1 MEHNLTQKRKWL
13 IIFLHQRARQA
24 FDFEQSIKLVGRKKS
39 RRLHAHRRGFAV
51 DLRLAGGRFQG
62 DGFHGAKPGIEGV
75 CETGFSHPRLSP
87 PDITYLR
94 CF

>member
-1 MEHNLTQKRKWL
+1 MVNHFSSSNSSPGVRFRTVDQVSRQKK
-13 IIFLHQRARQA
+13 
-24 FDFEQSIKLVGRKKS
+24 
-39 RRLHAHRRGFAV
+39 RRLHTHRRGSAV